1 MGILDGIVDWLATQ
15 IMNLLDLLSSSVLG
29 ALGCDMSTFKRYF
42 PAAETMYEIFVWL
55 GVGLLLLNLVW
66 SLFKNYAAG
75 LDVETEDP
83 EKLLFRSGVFL
94 LCIWYADDIVN
105 LALRIGGT
113 PYHWVLD
120 SDLPAVQFGSF
131 NSVLLVIIGVLAN
144 GSVALIALI
153 LPYNMRD
160 VAALLPLHIR
170 RRRAV
175 SIDADC
181 PFCGDTKGKLNINF
195 EKQVF
200 NCNRC
205 RTHGGMVELYAKFF
219 GVSNTQANAEIFSIV
234 CRHETPRIAP
244 TPIASPKEL
253 PKEAS
258 RADAQA
264 IDQTFRTLLAML
276 PLAESHR
283 SDLYRRGLND
293 DQIEQYLYRSVPAFG
308 YRALTGQLLQMGC
321 HLEGVPGFY
330 QDEQKDWTLACS
342 PRRTGYFVP
351 VISVDG
357 LLQGCQIRMDHP
369 GKQGGKYIWLSSAER
384 NGGVTSGSPVHF
396 VGDPAADTVWITEG
410 PLKATV
416 AHCLSGHSFLAVAG
430 ANQLNGLPDSLSLL
444 KRFGCRTVCEAFDMD
459 KLQNPHVANGTAKVL
474 ELAKNMG
481 FSVRQIR
488 WNPQYKGIDDY
499 LLSKQKNV

>member
-83 EKLLFRSGVFL
+83 VKLLFRSGVFL

-205 RTHGGMVELYAKFF
+205 RTHGGMVELYANSLVFPTPRPMPRFF
-219 GVSNTQANAEIFSIV
+219 PSSAATK
-234 CRHETPRIAP
+234 RHESLPP
-244 TPIASPKEL
+244 PLHL
-253 PKEAS
+253 PKNC
-258 RADAQA
+258 
-264 IDQTFRTLLAML
+264 
-276 PLAESHR
+276 
-283 SDLYRRGLND
+283 RRKHPEPMRKPSIRL
-293 DQIEQYLYRSVPAFG
+293 SVLCWPCC
-308 YRALTGQLLQMGC
+308 R
-321 HLEGVPGFY
+321 
-330 QDEQKDWTLACS
+330 W
-342 PRRTGYFVP
+342 
-351 VISVDG
+351 
-357 LLQGCQIRMDHP
+357 
-369 GKQGGKYIWLSSAER
+369 
-384 NGGVTSGSPVHF
+384 
-396 VGDPAADTVWITEG
+396 
-410 PLKATV
+410 LKAT
-416 AHCLSGHSFLAVAG
+416 AAICTDEG
-430 ANQLNGLPDSLSLL
+430 
-444 KRFGCRTVCEAFDMD
+444 
-459 KLQNPHVANGTAKVL
+459 
-474 ELAKNMG
+474 
-481 FSVRQIR
+481 
-488 WNPQYKGIDDY
+488 
-499 LLSKQKNV
+499 

>member
-1 MGILDGIVDWLATQ
+1 MSIESIQFTLRERFAAPLPEFYQRRIIFWQDEDREFESMLDELYIPDVTILKLTGTNNFAVKKLLLHDDLTGNYLIYNPFSYADPKDNW
-15 IMNLLDLLSSSVLG
+15 LLD
-29 ALGCDMSTFKRYF
+29 
-42 PAAETMYEIFVWL
+42 I
-55 GVGLLLLNLVW
+55 
-66 SLFKNYAAG
+66 
-75 LDVETEDP
+75 
-83 EKLLFRSGVFL
+83 EKFSEEYR
-94 LCIWYADDIVN
+94 
-105 LALRIGGT
+105 
-113 PYHWVLD
+113 
-120 SDLPAVQFGSF
+120 SDLISTRM
-131 NSVLLVIIGVLAN
+131 NE
-144 GSVALIALI
+144 
-153 LPYNMRD
+153 
-160 VAALLPLHIR
+160 
-170 RRRAV
+170 
-175 SIDADC
+175 
-181 PFCGDTKGKLNINF
+181 LNI
-195 EKQVF
+195 EASPAMRKTVK
-200 NCNRC
+200 
-205 RTHGGMVELYAKFF
+205 LYAKFF

>member
-83 EKLLFRSGVFL
+83 VKLLFRSGVFL

-200 NCNRC
+200 
-205 RTHGGMVELYAKFF
+205 
-219 GVSNTQANAEIFSIV
+219 
-234 CRHETPRIAP
+234 IA
-244 TPIASPKEL
+244 
-253 PKEAS
+253 
-258 RADAQA
+258 R
-264 IDQTFRTLLAML
+264 
-276 PLAESHR
+276 
-283 SDLYRRGLND
+283 
-293 DQIEQYLYRSVPAFG
+293 
-308 YRALTGQLLQMGC
+308 
-321 HLEGVPGFY
+321 
-330 QDEQKDWTLACS
+330 
-342 PRRTGYFVP
+342 
-351 VISVDG
+351 
-357 LLQGCQIRMDHP
+357 
-369 GKQGGKYIWLSSAER
+369 LSTRE
-384 NGGVTSGSPVHF
+384 F
-396 VGDPAADTVWITEG
+396 
-410 PLKATV
+410 
-416 AHCLSGHSFLAVAG
+416 
-430 ANQLNGLPDSLSLL
+430 
-444 KRFGCRTVCEAFDMD
+444 
-459 KLQNPHVANGTAKVL
+459 
-474 ELAKNMG
+474 
-481 FSVRQIR
+481 
-488 WNPQYKGIDDY
+488 
-499 LLSKQKNV
+499 

>member
-83 EKLLFRSGVFL
+83 VKLLFRSGVFL

-321 HLEGVPGFY
+321 HLEGRSWLLPGRAEGLDPGLQPSAYRILCPRHFGRRSAAGLSDPHGSSWETGW
-330 QDEQKDWTLACS
+330 QIHMAFQCRAKWRRDLRLPGSLRGRSGRRHRLDH
-342 PRRTGYFVP
+342 RRTTESNGCPLP
-351 VISVDG
+351 VWS
-357 LLQGCQIRMDHP
+357 Q
-369 GKQGGKYIWLSSAER
+369 
-384 NGGVTSGSPVHF
+384 
-396 VGDPAADTVWITEG
+396 
-410 PLKATV
+410 
-416 AHCLSGHSFLAVAG
+416 LSGRSRSQSAQRSA
-430 ANQLNGLPDSLSLL
+430 
-444 KRFGCRTVCEAFDMD
+444 
-459 KLQNPHVANGTAKVL
+459 
-474 ELAKNMG
+474 G
-481 FSVRQIR
+481 FSVIAQAVRMPHR
-488 WNPQYKGIDDY
+488 
-499 LLSKQKNV
+499 L